1 MISKKEPHILI
12 IPSWYPQAVGDIGG
26 SFFREQAIALSKRG
40 YKVGV
45 IAPIFRSLRDWKGVF
60 FKPYGFQQESDE
72 GVVTYRWHGVNF
84 TPRVNKFSKASWV
97 RAGLKLFNAYVKN
110 NGMPDIIHVH
120 SLLYAGFVAE
130 KINFEYKIPYVVTE
144 HSSAFARGLV
154 SRKETEDLQVVVANS
169 SENIAVSGAF
179 KEYLGSEFENSLWG
193 YIPNIVND
201 EFLRA
206 DLIVNKPNKN
216 FTFINV
222 CLLSENKRVDLLIKA
237 FAEVSKGIT
246 GLKLKIGGDGSIKEQ
261 LIELTQQL
269 GITDHVEFLGSL
281 SRVEVLKHVS
291 ESDAFVLASEYE
303 TFGVVLIEALALGKP
318 VVATRCG
325 GPESIVTSKVGYLVE
340 KNSVQSLAQGM
351 KNLYAHKKD
360 FTAESIR
367 QYCHDNFGEDA
378 VVGKLGEIYQT
389 VLKEY
394 SHDSQ

>member
-1 MISKKEPHILI
+1 MTSKKAPHILI
-12 IPSWYPQAVGDIGG
+12 IPSWYPQAAGDIGG

-45 IAPIFRSLRDWKGVF
+45 IAPTIRSLRDWKGVF
-60 FKPYGFQQESDE
+60 LKPYGLQQESDE
-72 GVVTYRWHGVNF
+72 GVATYRWYGVNF
-84 TPRVNKFSKASWV
+84 TPRVNKFSKASWI
-97 RAGLKLFNAYVKN
+97 RAGLKLFNAYVKD

-120 SLLYAGFVAE
+120 SLLNAGFVAQ
-130 KINFEYKIPYVVTE
+130 KINSKYKIPYIVTE

-154 SRKETEDLQVVVANS
+154 PRKATEDLQVVVASS

-179 KEYLGSEFENSLWG
+179 KEYLGSEFKNSLWD

-201 EFLRA
+201 DFLSA
-206 DLIVNKPNKN
+206 DLIINKPNEN

-222 CLLSENKRVDLLIKA
+222 CLLSENKRIDLLIKA
-237 FAEVSKGIT
+237 FAELSKSIT
-246 GLKLKIGGDGSIKEQ
+246 GLKLKLGGDGPIK
-261 LIELTQQL
+261 QQL
-269 GITDHVEFLGSL
+269 VELAKQLGVSDSIEFLGSL
-281 SRVEVLKHVS
+281 SRAEVLKHVS
-291 ESDAFVLASEYE
+291 ESDAFVLTSEYE

-325 GPESIVTSKVGYLVE
+325 GPESIVTSKVGFLVD

-351 KNLYAHKKD
+351 KNLYAHKND

-367 QYCHDNFGEDA
+367 QYCHDNFSEDA
-378 VVGKLGEIYQT
+378 VIGKLGEIYQT
-389 VLKEY
+389 VLKES